1 MKCLSQII
9 EFEKFY
15 IFFGQLIAEWRIKYQ
30 SAAKEISF
38 DFKKAKRDV
47 VDLLDKLQTHPYYSM
62 IVSQDNEVK
71 AGLNMLDYLKK
82 IFKELLFYLN
92 IKQKCIKDYLFLWS
106 HRDGR
111 QNHFCDYLLM
121 NKFK

>member
-62 IVSQDNEVK
+62 IV
-71 AGLNMLDYLKK
+71 
-82 IFKELLFYLN
+82 
-92 IKQKCIKDYLFLWS
+92 
-106 HRDGR
+106 
-111 QNHFCDYLLM
+111 
-121 NKFK
+121 